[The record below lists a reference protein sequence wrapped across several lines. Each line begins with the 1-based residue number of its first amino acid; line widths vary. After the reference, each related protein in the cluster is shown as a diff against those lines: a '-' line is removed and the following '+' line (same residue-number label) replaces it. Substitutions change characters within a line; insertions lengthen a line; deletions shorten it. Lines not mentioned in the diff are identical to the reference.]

1 MEDDRYLDLRC
12 GLDAKSLCHQTK
24 VFSLFDLA
32 EDINRLAQ
40 HAYRRL
46 INDNGTFQK
55 RLLRGVLVNLTQQKV
70 VIFRRHL
77 N

>member
-1 MEDDRYLDLRC
+1 MEEDRYLDLRC

-46 INDNGTFQK
+46 INDNGIFSKESTQGIPRQSYSAKGRNISETF
-55 RLLRGVLVNLTQQKV
+55 N
-70 VIFRRHL
+70 
-77 N
+77 